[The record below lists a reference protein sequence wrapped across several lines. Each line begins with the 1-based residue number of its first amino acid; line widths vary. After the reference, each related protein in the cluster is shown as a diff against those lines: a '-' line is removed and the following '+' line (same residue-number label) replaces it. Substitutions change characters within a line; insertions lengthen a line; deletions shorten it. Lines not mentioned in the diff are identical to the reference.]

1 MRLMNRLFTFPI
13 RVLLIVASSLFVM
26 TYEGYGKERITITF
40 AGNTANVDLGNV
52 SSDDIN
58 FTIDGAHVS
67 LTNTNKSEEMEFELK
82 GTSTDGSFTYNGEF
96 RSQILLNNL
105 NLTSTRGAAL
115 DIKDGKRIDL
125 ILVDGTKNTLV
136 DAEDGNQNAAL
147 YCKGHL
153 EVSGSGTLDVTGNT
167 RHAIA
172 TKEYMLLK
180 KSTGTIT
187 IKHAARDAIHAG
199 QYFQMNGGT
208 LNLSGMGDDG
218 IQVEVTKDKSDLR
231 NGQIFI
237 HGGTINID
245 IESDDGKGI
254 QSDSLIVIT
263 GGTFVIYARGAG
275 SKGISSGTD
284 MIINPIESTI
294 NMTITASGGVYEDPE
309 TDDTSKCMGIKV
321 TKDLAITGGNIT
333 ISNYGKKSKGIKVHG
348 TYYASGGTVT
358 ANVDA
363 AATRKTALSIRMA
376 MNYSRVYGD
385 ANPTFQYT
393 MGGNMYY
400 SSDLFC
406 EATKTSP
413 AGEYPIIFKGQST
426 SNIGSVNGILNVKR
440 APLSI
445 KAKNYTIKQG
455 EPLPSFELEYSGF
468 KNGESNMHLTKQPEI
483 ICSATSDSAPG
494 TYDIKVCGA
503 ESDNYEISY
512 ISGTLTIGNPS
523 KITVVAKNYTRF
535 YGDINPKFEYT
546 VEGGVFEGEPE
557 IICEATKAS
566 PVGEYPIKIMRG
578 TVRNTNCTYVN
589 GTLTITPA
597 PVIAFVNDAER
608 LYGQEKPDFYVTYAG
623 LKNSEKQL
631 TFTEP
636 PVFHTD
642 ATKTSEV
649 GKYSVTLSGKAKNY
663 VIAEVDPGTLTIKPA
678 PLTIKANDVSRLYYA
693 PNPSTYYFSYSGFV
707 NSENEQVLTQ
717 KPSVKTDATQTS
729 DVGKYVL
736 LPENAKAK
744 NYDIS
749 YSPGVLTINKR
760 SLKATVNDAR
770 REYGEENPN
779 FSISYSGF
787 VNNENESVLTQK
799 PTISVNAS
807 RSSNVGSYLV
817 SVSGGSSK
825 NYEINCENGVLVVE
839 KAPLTARVDDASK
852 IYGQD
857 NPAFT
862 ITYEGLKN
870 GEKSPK
876 WEKALEFKTVATA
889 ESGVGQHYI
898 SASGIPVNY
907 NLKIVESGILTITP
921 APLTIKAKGAS
932 RMYYEDDPD
941 FSFTCSGFVN
951 SDNESVLTKNPTY
964 TTDATKT
971 SNVGKYSITPSG
983 AAAKNY
989 DISYEQGE
997 LTITKRPLKA
1007 TSHCSREYGEE
1018 NPQFALEYDGFVNDE
1033 DENVINVKPKATT
1046 AATRKSNVGEYPIT
1060 LEGGEAM
1067 NYEISCIP
1075 GTLTV
1080 TKAPLTVKVNDETKV
1095 YGAQNPSFSLSFEG
1109 LKNDETVPVWTS
1121 RPTIQTEAT
1130 RYSDVG
1136 QYNIKASEGVA
1147 VNYETQMLDGI
1158 LDIMPAQLTI
1168 RANDASRLYY
1178 DEEPS
1183 FSYTCYGFVNGDG
1196 ENALS
1201 AKPTLTTNATKTS
1214 NAGEYDIM
1222 PSGADSHN
1230 YAISYTKGTLRVLP
1244 RTLTASVG
1252 DYERIYNE
1260 ENPAFT
1266 VTYDGFVGNE
1276 DERVLTTKPT
1286 AKTAATKTSDVG
1298 TYRIDVAGGEAKNYG
1313 FSYVPG
1319 RLTIN
1324 KAEQSIVWNQDFRG
1338 LRVGDQVELKAT
1350 ASSGLKVTYSM
1361 ESSQP
1366 AEIYTAGTTYW
1377 LDCKAEGETQIV
1389 AVQEGNRNYY
1399 ATNRIRKPLIVGP
1412 VAIVEAEDGSL
1423 VKIQSTQLGIR
1434 VTDAKLGENIRIY
1447 TIDGML
1453 QRSVRVEEPTTYIQ
1467 MKRNN
1472 IYIVRVG
1479 EKVVKLKH

>member
-1 MRLMNRLFTFPI
+1 MSV
-13 RVLLIVASSLFVM
+13 VLRMKRIILSLFA
-26 TYEGYGKERITITF
+26 IL
-40 AGNTANVDLGNV
+40 TA
-52 SSDDIN
+52 I
-58 FTIDGAHVS
+58 
-67 LTNTNKSEEMEFELK
+67 
-82 GTSTDGSFTYNGEF
+82 FTYAG
-96 RSQILLNNL
+96 
-105 NLTSTRGAAL
+105 
-115 DIKDGKRIDL
+115 
-125 ILVDGTKNTLV
+125 DGTKENPMTVADVLAASMDESTVWVKGYIVGNINGAKMENIQFTAEGASATNIALADAWNEKNVANCIPVQLPTGEIRNAINLKGNPGNLGKELLIQAQLGKYFGQNGLKNTAAFELNSSNDYEAPLTNGQDAWTFENTVLPNGLTTIWSQSSSYGMRASAYANSTYYKTESYLVSPTLV
-136 DAEDGNQNAAL
+136 LGKGCVLTFEHVQRYSADDPSTQLSLWIRLEGVTRWNSQLTIPNYSDGTNWTF
-147 YCKGHL
+147 
-153 EVSGSGTLDVTGNT
+153 VSSG
-167 RHAIA
+167 
-172 TKEYMLLK
+172 
-180 KSTGTIT
+180 
-187 IKHAARDAIHAG
+187 
-199 QYFQMNGGT
+199 
-208 LNLSGMGDDG
+208 
-218 IQVEVTKDKSDLR
+218 
-231 NGQIFI
+231 
-237 HGGTINID
+237 NID
-245 IESDDGKGI
+245 LSAYAGKSIQLGFRYSSNENYAATWEIKNVKVTNAGKKYSD
-254 QSDSLIVIT
+254 
-263 GGTFVIYARGAG
+263 AR
-275 SKGISSGTD
+275 
-284 MIINPIESTI
+284 IIN
-294 NMTITASGGVYEDPE
+294 A
-309 TDDTSKCMGIKV
+309 
-321 TKDLAITGGNIT
+321 L
-333 ISNYGKKSKGIKVHG
+333 NY
-348 TYYASGGTVT
+348 
-358 ANVDA
+358 
-363 AATRKTALSIRMA
+363 TR
-376 MNYSRVYGD
+376 NYGD
-385 ANPTFQYT
+385 A
-393 MGGNMYY
+393 
-400 SSDLFC
+400 
-406 EATKTSP
+406 
-413 AGEYPIIFKGQST
+413 
-426 SNIGSVNGILNVKR
+426 
-440 APLSI
+440 
-445 KAKNYTIKQG
+445 
-455 EPLPSFELEYSGF
+455 
-468 KNGESNMHLTKQPEI
+468 
-483 ICSATSDSAPG
+483 
-494 TYDIKVCGA
+494 
-503 ESDNYEISY
+503 
-512 ISGTLTIGNPS
+512 
-523 KITVVAKNYTRF
+523 
-535 YGDINPKFEYT
+535 NPKFEYT
-546 VEGGVFEGEPE
+546 VEGGELDGIPE

-578 TVRNTNCTYVN
+578 TVRNTNCTFVN

-608 LYGQEKPDFYVTYAG
+608 LYGQENPDFYVTYAG

-636 PVFHTD
+636 PIFHTE
-642 ATKTSEV
+642 ATKTSGV
-649 GKYSVTLSGKAKNY
+649 GKYSVTVSGKAKNY
-663 VIAEVDPGTLTIKPA
+663 VIAEVDPGTLTINPA
-678 PLTIKANDVSRLYYA
+678 PLTIKVNDISRVYYS

-707 NSENEQVLTQ
+707 NNDNEQVLTQ
-717 KPSVKTDATQTS
+717 RPSIKTDATQTS
-729 DVGKYVL
+729 DAGKYVI

-749 YSPGVLTINKR
+749 YEPGLLTINKR
-760 SLKATVNDAR
+760 LLKATVNDAR

-839 KAPLTARVDDASK
+839 KAPLTAKVDDVSK
-852 IYGQD
+852 IYGQN
-857 NPAFT
+857 NPPFT

-898 SASGIPVNY
+898 SASGTPVNY
-907 NLKIVESGILTITP
+907 NLKSVESGILTITP

-964 TTDATKT
+964 TTDATMT

-989 DISYEQGE
+989 EISYEQGE
-997 LTITKRPLKA
+997 LTITKRPLKV
-1007 TSHCSREYGEE
+1007 TSHSSREYGEE
-1018 NPQFALEYDGFVNDE
+1018 NPQFPLEYDGFVNYE
-1033 DENVINVKPKATT
+1033 DASVITTKPTAST
-1046 AATRKSNVGEYPIT
+1046 AATRRSNVGEYPIT
-1060 LEGGEAM
+1060 LRGGEAK

-1095 YGAQNPSFSLSFEG
+1095 YGAQNPSFSLSFDG
-1109 LKNDETVPVWTS
+1109 LKNDETVPAWAS

-1136 QYNIKASEGVA
+1136 QYDIKVSGGVA
-1147 VNYETQMLDGI
+1147 VNYETQMMDGI
-1158 LDIMPAQLTI
+1158 LDIKPAALTI

-1178 DEEPS
+1178 DEEPA
-1183 FSYTCYGFVNGDG
+1183 FSYTCNGFVNGDG
-1196 ENALS
+1196 EDALS
-1201 AKPTLTTNATKTS
+1201 ARPILSTNATKKSDT
-1214 NAGEYDIM
+1214 GEYDIT

-1230 YAISYTKGTLRVLP
+1230 YAISYVKGTLRVRP

-1252 DYERIYNE
+1252 DYERKYNE
-1260 ENPAFT
+1260 ENPAFA

-1286 AKTAATKTSDVG
+1286 ARTAATKTSDVG

-1324 KAEQSIVWNQDFRG
+1324 KAEQSIAWNQDFRG

-1350 ASSGLKVTYSM
+1350 ASSGLQVTYSM
-1361 ESSQP
+1361 ESYEP

-1434 VTDAKLGENIRIY
+1434 VTGAKQGENIRIY
-1447 TIDGML
+1447 TLDGML